1 MTDHLRTGTHDLD
14 NLGHADAENTNSWC
28 TRKGGLQRAF
38 PQDVLMATSPK
49 LSFIANCS
57 NPIGIGLTPGET
69 IHFGSLDFTANC
81 LGRLSLS
88 PKERDS
94 DTIFIGMVHSG
105 SPSLLTTLEDSYNE
119 DGATSSTGGDLD
131 PLDPEGAMW

>member
-1 MTDHLRTGTHDLD
+1 M
-14 NLGHADAENTNSWC
+14 
-28 TRKGGLQRAF
+28 
-38 PQDVLMATSPK
+38 VTSSK
-49 LSFIANCS
+49 LSFVANGNNS
-57 NPIGIGLTPGET
+57 NGVVLTPGET